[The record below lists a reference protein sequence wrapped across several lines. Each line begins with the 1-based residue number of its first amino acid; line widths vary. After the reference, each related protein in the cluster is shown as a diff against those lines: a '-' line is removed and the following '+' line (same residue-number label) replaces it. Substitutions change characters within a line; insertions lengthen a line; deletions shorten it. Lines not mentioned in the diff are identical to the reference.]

1 MKENHFMQKLFLAA
15 RLANNPTIEA
25 YLAEYQRQFGFAKMR
40 WIEPQHL
47 HITLKFFGPTDNITA
62 QKIIDVITETS
73 RKLEPMNLTITKLN
87 IFGSKHAAKVLW
99 WGINEEALLTTTV
112 QHLQTGFN
120 TIGLYADRQNFVPH
134 ISLARI
140 IDVKTQSFFQKQLSK
155 YHLLEP
161 IIPFNISSLLLMESK
176 ISRQGV
182 AYSEIARFQL

>member
-1 MKENHFMQKLFLAA
+1 MQKLFLAA
-15 RLANNPTIEA
+15 RLTTSPTIEA
-25 YLAEYQRQFGFAKMR
+25 YLTEYHRQFGFAKMR

-62 QKIIDVITETS
+62 QKIINVITETS
-73 RKLEPMNLTITKLN
+73 RKLEPMDLTITKLN

-99 WGINEEALLTTTV
+99 WGISEEALLKTTA
-112 QHLQTGFN
+112 QHLQSGFN

-140 IDVKTQSFFQKQLSK
+140 IDVRTKSFFQQQLNK

-161 IIPFNISSLLLMESK
+161 IIPFNINSLLLMESK
-176 ISRQGV
+176 INRQGV
-182 AYSEIARFQL
+182 RYSEIARFQL

>member
-1 MKENHFMQKLFLAA
+1 MKENHYMQKLFLAA
-15 RLANNPTIEA
+15 RLTTSPTIEA
-25 YLAEYQRQFGFAKMR
+25 YLTEYHRQFGFAKMR
-40 WIEPQHL
+40 WIEPQYL
-47 HITLKFFGPTDNITA
+47 HITLKFFGPTDNNTA
-62 QKIIDVITETS
+62 QKIIDVVNETT
-73 RKLEPMNLTITKLN
+73 RQMEPINLNITKLN

-99 WGINEEALLTTTV
+99 WGIDEEALLTTTA

-140 IDVKTQSFFQKQLSK
+140 IDVRTKSFFQKQLSK

-161 IIPFNISSLLLMESK
+161 TIPFNINSLLLMESK